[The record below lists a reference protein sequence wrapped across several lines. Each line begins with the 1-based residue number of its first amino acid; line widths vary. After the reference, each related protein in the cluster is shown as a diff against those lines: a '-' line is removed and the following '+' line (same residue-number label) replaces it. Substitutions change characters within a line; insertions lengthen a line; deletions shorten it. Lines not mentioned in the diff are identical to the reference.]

1 MNAHTY
7 TKTVLIVLILITG
20 MAFSLYAQDAGG
32 RSEYVWGSYYNPGNL
47 ILGASARLDTGD
59 GYVGLASSPSAEI
72 ILSKPAGPFDIGA
85 QLVSRVGFALTGP
98 EGTGPGLGVGL
109 LATGRLGFRGF
120 DLVTLEALQRL
131 DLYAGL
137 GIGVDFARYP
147 GEPSPT
153 LNIPLSFVGRTGV
166 SYYLDDRL
174 SVFVG
179 TTQWNVTTGAEIGVR
194 YRMGSTPVVT
204 GGIGDAAA
212 ATQASIY
219 LGSYF
224 FAVPVPFIDTWYHDY
239 ATYEVGQGTVWE
251 FTSTDYEDVIT
262 VERAVLSRDAA
273 GAEWR
278 SYRWMV
284 PEEDQTDSTGD
295 ELYFELRVNADG
307 SWDRMLFVDLFTGR
321 PAEYVFEDGEGDEAV
336 LSLLEQEALQGS
348 TPEEQGVRVE
358 SRGMEQHTV
367 AAGTYEAEYLALVDV
382 SDSPE
387 EFEIEFYLA
396 DNAPGQL
403 IRTIMTGTED
413 GEPYRFEGELVQ
425 ITNGNG
431 RRF

>member
-1 MNAHTY
+1 M
-7 TKTVLIVLILITG
+7 
-20 MAFSLYAQDAGG
+20 
-32 RSEYVWGSYYNPGNL
+32 
-47 ILGASARLDTGD
+47 
-59 GYVGLASSPSAEI
+59 
-72 ILSKPAGPFDIGA
+72 
-85 QLVSRVGFALTGP
+85 SRVGFALTGP

-307 SWDRMLFVDLFTGR
+307 SWDRMRFVDLFTGR